1 VSAEQLLGELE
12 GEDRIVVGDLE
23 AGLGTVLRLEPGD
36 ADLVLVVAQP
46 TAKSLDVA
54 ARALRVTA
62 DKVPAIVVANRVAG
76 EDDVALIRSI
86 LGDEHELMEVPDD
99 PVIARADEEGT
110 APIDA
115 AGESAGVQALVALA
129 DRVRSL
135 AGGPAGPS

>member
-1 VSAEQLLGELE
+1 MLGELE
-12 GEDRIVVGDLE
+12 GQGRIVVGDLE

-54 ARALRVTA
+54 ARALRVA
-62 DKVPAIVVANRVAG
+62 AGRFPAIVVANRVTG
-76 EDDVALIRSI
+76 EDDVALIRDA
-86 LGDEHELMEVPDD
+86 LGSDHPLVEIPED

-115 AGESAGVQALVALA
+115 TEDSPGVRALLALA
-129 DRVRSL
+129 ERVR
-135 AGGPAGPS
+135 AAR